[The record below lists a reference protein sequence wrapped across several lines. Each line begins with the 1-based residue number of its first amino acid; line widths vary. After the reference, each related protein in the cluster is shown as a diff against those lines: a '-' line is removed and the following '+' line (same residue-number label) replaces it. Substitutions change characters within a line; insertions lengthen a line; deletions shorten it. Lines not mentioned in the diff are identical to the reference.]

1 MMAWKTKYFSLPE
14 VTVSETAARRGINN
28 IPPADVMTRLKA
40 STEALDAVREHL
52 GKPVLV
58 TSGYRS
64 PALNKVIGGV
74 NTSHHTLGYAF
85 DFTSPG
91 FGTPYEVAKA
101 ISQSGIKYD
110 QLIAEFGSWVH
121 ISFAPSMRQQNLTAR
136 KVNGRTVYET
146 GINP

>member
-1 MMAWKTKYFSLPE
+1 MTWKTKYFSLPE
-14 VTVSETAARRGINN
+14 VTVSDTAARRGISNQ
-28 IPPADVMTRLKA
+28 PAPDISTRLRA
-40 STEALDAVREHL
+40 SAEKLDEVREML

-64 PALNKVIGGV
+64 PDLNKIIGGS

-91 FGTPYEVAKA
+91 FGTPLEVARA
-101 ISQSGIKYD
+101 IQKSGIKYD
-110 QLIAEFGSWVH
+110 QLIQEFGDWVH

-136 KVNGRTVYET
+136 RKSGRTVYET
-146 GINP
+146 GING

>member
-1 MMAWKTKYFSLPE
+1 MTWKTKYFSLPE
-14 VTVSETAARRGINN
+14 VTVSDTAARRGINN
-28 IPPADVMTRLKA
+28 SPPADINTRLKSSA
-40 STEALDAVREHL
+40 ERLDAVREHL

-74 NTSHHTLGYAF
+74 DSSHHTQGYAF

-101 ISQSGIKYD
+101 IEKSGIKYD

-121 ISFAPSMRQQNLTAR
+121 ISFAPTMRQQNLTAR
-136 KVNGRTVYET
+136 KVKGKTVYES
-146 GINP
+146 GIKQ